1 MLPPMSDREPLT
13 VADAEALLDGVP
25 LVSAM
30 GGKLADIKQVRERC
44 LAAGIPVLMGCPG
57 DGRPGG

>member
-1 MLPPMSDREPLT
+1 MLPSMSTRDPLS
-13 VADAEALLDGVP
+13 VADAEALLEGVP

-30 GGKLADIKQVRERC
+30 GGKLDDIKRVRERC

-57 DGRPGG
+57 DGKPGG